1 MQLRIP
7 SFLVQYM
14 DNAEEYWITAR
25 GVTKKFQFTRTSA
38 PLQGKRIKKFCREMI
53 LLKQLAQTYRE
64 IYPENVLNLAVS
76 WPTPRT
82 PIALKQKRW
91 ENTSYLQLGEMNN
104 WFCSTFAQYLN
115 VEGNLCSTF
124 EFLQSKIGEWRRLS
138 LAHTWLRT
146 WQQWLMAMWFWS
158 FHCNCKT
165 VDNSRWPRKD
175 KYGMVSEICNR

>member
-1 MQLRIP
+1 
-7 SFLVQYM
+7 
-14 DNAEEYWITAR
+14 
-25 GVTKKFQFTRTSA
+25 
-38 PLQGKRIKKFCREMI
+38 MI

-124 EFLQSKIGEWRRLS
+124 EFLQSKIGE
-138 LAHTWLRT
+138 
-146 WQQWLMAMWFWS
+146 
-158 FHCNCKT
+158 
-165 VDNSRWPRKD
+165 
-175 KYGMVSEICNR
+175 